1 MILKILCG
9 VELIIIIFLCRYI
22 YKFAMIIFDVEDAVD
37 SSIELLNQRVKTMNE
52 ILSKPV
58 FFDSI
63 EVRSVIKEIETT
75 RNQVI
80 EIGNVLTRSVNNE
93 KNISASEEK
102 TEKKE
107 QNVLRDSN
115 TQRNYRLPERTRE

>member
-22 YKFAMIIFDVEDAVD
+22 YKFAIIILDVEDAVD

>member
-1 MILKILCG
+1 VILKILCG

-22 YKFAMIIFDVEDAVD
+22 YKFAIIILDVEDAVD